1 MVSPTHTEHFFKVES
16 TLVLAPKKL
25 GNMQATF
32 AKTRDQ
38 RALQIEALQ
47 CHGIVSWR
55 HCTLVAALEATE
67 FFTLIFSGDAK
78 KV

>member
-1 MVSPTHTEHFFKVES
+1 
-16 TLVLAPKKL
+16 
-25 GNMQATF
+25 MQATF

-38 RALQIEALQ
+38 CALQIEALQ

-67 FFTLIFSGDAK
+67 FFSLIFSGDAK
-78 KV
+78 KYECVKSLPYPGPWPPAAAETPSSCD